1 MTTTDPVLGRV
12 VRRETH
18 SPRTVATAIVLIV
31 IVLGLAYLGVEIV
44 LRLLSLPPL
53 LVGPG
58 DGLEWLAALPTAQPA
73 AAIIAGSILV
83 ALIGLVLV
91 ILALSAGRLPK
102 HRMGDEAVVVD
113 NGVIAQALAQHVSDE
128 LSLGRENVTVGV
140 AHRAADISVRPQP
153 GLTVDPAAVRAV
165 AEEELS
171 GYRLT
176 PALRVRIRIE
186 KPAQKEPLS

>member
-18 SPRTVATAIVLIV
+18 SPRTAATAIVLV
-31 IVLGLAYLGVEIV
+31 VLMLGLAYLGVEIV

-53 LVGPG
+53 LLSPG
-58 DGLEWLAALPTAQPA
+58 QGLDWLAALPTAQPA
-73 AAIIAGSILV
+73 AAVVGGSIVV
-83 ALIGLVLV
+83 ALIGLVLIV
-91 ILALSAGRLPK
+91 LALGAGRLPK
-102 HRMGDEAVVVD
+102 HRMGEEAVVVD

-140 AHRAADISVRPQP
+140 AHRAADITVRPQP
-153 GLTVDPAAVRAV
+153 GLTVDPAAVRAA
-165 AEEELS
+165 AEEELT

-186 KPAQKEPLS
+186 KPALKEPLS

>member
-153 GLTVDPAAVRAV
+153 GLAVDPAAVRAV

>member
-18 SPRTVATAIVLIV
+18 SPRTAATAIVLV
-31 IVLGLAYLGVEIV
+31 VLMLGLAYLGVEIV

-53 LVGPG
+53 LLSPG
-58 DGLEWLAALPTAQPA
+58 QGLDWLAALPTAQPA
-73 AAIIAGSILV
+73 AAVVGGSIVV
-83 ALIGLVLV
+83 ALIGLVLIV
-91 ILALSAGRLPK
+91 LALGAGRLPK
-102 HRMGDEAVVVD
+102 HRMGEEAVVVD

-140 AHRAADISVRPQP
+140 AHRAADITVRPQP
-153 GLTVDPAAVRAV
+153 GLTVDPAAVRAA
-165 AEEELS
+165 AEEELT

>member
-1 MTTTDPVLGRV
+1 MSTTDPVLGRV

-18 SPRTVATAIVLIV
+18 SPRTAATAIVLV
-31 IVLGLAYLGVEIV
+31 VLMLGLAYLGVEIV

-53 LVGPG
+53 LLSPG
-58 DGLEWLAALPTAQPA
+58 QGLDWLAALPTGQPA
-73 AAIIAGSILV
+73 AAVVGGSIVV
-83 ALIGLVLV
+83 ALIGLVLIV
-91 ILALSAGRLPK
+91 LALGAGRLPK
-102 HRMGDEAVVVD
+102 HRMGEEAVVVD

-140 AHRAADISVRPQP
+140 AHRAADITVRPQP
-153 GLTVDPAAVRAV
+153 GLTVDPAAVRAA
-165 AEEELS
+165 AEEELT